1 MHRFPSPSP
10 CHPPK
15 IEYKYKC
22 LKNINESKD
31 DQNALKHQNKQY
43 NFSPNYVP
51 PPHIFISLAM
61 FIYYGGTWRIKC
73 NVGAMK
79 CKSLFDCSA
88 KAVDFLIWVSSISM
102 SEGCAAH
109 TSQVAMLALVGNIM
123 VTWLLVLM
131 RVQGLELTNMRIGA
145 TINNLNPEQFNSK
158 ISAQIENTLYEIYKL
173 CEFLSKGPIR
183 FVRSMRNYPLFSKL

>member
-1 MHRFPSPSP
+1 M
-10 CHPPK
+10 PK
-15 IEYKYKC
+15 YWGKQILAHGRLPETNNGQATHGARKHAWRT
-22 LKNINESKD
+22 
-31 DQNALKHQNKQY
+31 QAALA

-158 ISAQIENTLYEIYKL
+158 ISAQIENTLLYVINKL
-173 CEFLSKGPIR
+173 C
-183 FVRSMRNYPLFSKL
+183 